1 VAKPEWGTKRFCQN
15 CGARFYDMRRDPP
28 TCPKCGTP
36 FTPRAVVRP
45 RRGTPVT
52 AVSKTPAAAAV
63 VEDDLVP
70 GVEIP
75 AFEDDVIEEVEDEG
89 LDDADAE
96 SEPLKAD
103 AEEDALLE
111 DASELGEDD
120 DDMSEVMDH
129 VNDTDPVDRS

>member
-1 VAKPEWGTKRFCQN
+1 MAKPEWGLKRFCQN

-45 RRGTPVT
+45 RRGVPAA
-52 AVSKTPAAAAV
+52 AVSKTPSPAA
-63 VEDDLVP
+63 VEDDLAP
-70 GVEIP
+70 GVEVP
-75 AFEDDVIEEVEDEG
+75 AFEDDAVEEVADEEFD
-89 LDDADAE
+89 DDADI
-96 SEPLKAD
+96 EPLKAD

-129 VNDTDPVDRS
+129 VNDTDLADRT

>member
-1 VAKPEWGTKRFCQN
+1 MAKPEWGMKRFCQN

-36 FTPRAVVRP
+36 FAPRPLVRQ
-45 RRGTPVT
+45 RRATPV
-52 AVSKTPAAAAV
+52 VAARPVVAAV
-63 VEDDLVP
+63 VPDDDL

-75 AFEDDVIEEVEDEG
+75 PFDDQLPTEEDDFDDSEEDI
-89 LDDADAE
+89 
-96 SEPLKAD
+96 EPLKAE
-103 AEEDALLE
+103 AEDEALLE

-129 VNDTDPVDRS
+129 VSDPDLSDRS

>member
-1 VAKPEWGTKRFCQN
+1 MAKPEWGIKRFCQN

-36 FTPRAVVRP
+36 FAPRPLVRQ
-45 RRGTPVT
+45 RR
-52 AVSKTPAAAAV
+52 ATPAVAAGPAPV
-63 VEDDLVP
+63 VKTDEDL

-75 AFEDDVIEEVEDEG
+75 PFDDQIPDDAEDDEFDDSDEDIEPIKAEAED
-89 LDDADAE
+89 
-96 SEPLKAD
+96 
-103 AEEDALLE
+103 DALLE

-129 VNDTDPVDRS
+129 VSDPDLSDRS

>member
-1 VAKPEWGTKRFCQN
+1 MAKPEWGMKRFCQN

-45 RRGTPVT
+45 RRGVPVP
-52 AVSKTPAAAAV
+52 AVSKAPAPAV
-63 VEDDLVP
+63 VEDDLAP
-70 GVEIP
+70 GVEVP
-75 AFEDDVIEEVEDEG
+75 AFEDDAIEEVEEEV
-89 LDDADAE
+89 LDDADAGI
-96 SEPLKAD
+96 EPLKAE

-129 VNDTDPVDRS
+129 VNDTDAVDRS

>member
-1 VAKPEWGTKRFCQN
+1 MAKPEWGIKRFCQN

-45 RRGTPVT
+45 RRATPV
-52 AVSKTPAAAAV
+52 AVVSKVPSPAA
-63 VEDDLVP
+63 VEDDLAP

-75 AFEDDVIEEVEDEG
+75 AFEDDVIEVVEDEG
-89 LDDADAE
+89 LDEDDAE
-96 SEPLKAD
+96 IEPLKAD

-129 VNDTDPVDRS
+129 VSDPDIVDRS

>member
-1 VAKPEWGTKRFCQN
+1 VAKPEWGVKRFCQN

-36 FTPRAVVRP
+36 FAPRAVVRP
-45 RRGTPVT
+45 RRSAPAPVVKKVPSPV
-52 AVSKTPAAAAV
+52 ANG
-63 VEDDLVP
+63 DLVP

-75 AFEDDVIEEVEDEG
+75 AFEDDAVDDVESEDFDE
-89 LDDADAE
+89 ADAE
-96 SEPLKAD
+96 IEPLKAD
-103 AEEDALLE
+103 AEDDALLE

-129 VNDTDPVDRS
+129 VNDSDLRDRN

>member
-1 VAKPEWGTKRFCQN
+1 MAKPEWGLKRFCQN

-45 RRGTPVT
+45 RRNAPAA
-52 AVSKTPAAAAV
+52 AVSKVPSPATV
-63 VEDDLVP
+63 KDDLAP
-70 GVEIP
+70 GVEVP
-75 AFEDDVIEEVEDEG
+75 GFEDDAVEDGADEG
-89 LDDADAE
+89 FDDDADI
-96 SEPLKAD
+96 EPLKAD

-129 VNDTDPVDRS
+129 VSDTDLTDRS

>member
-1 VAKPEWGTKRFCQN
+1 MAKPEWGMKRFCQN

-36 FTPRAVVRP
+36 FAPRPLVRQ
-45 RRGTPVT
+45 RR
-52 AVSKTPAAAAV
+52 AAAAV
-63 VEDDLVP
+63 AVSPVAAAVIPEDDL

-75 AFEDDVIEEVEDEG
+75 PFDDSLPTEEDDFDESEEDV
-89 LDDADAE
+89 
-96 SEPLKAD
+96 EPLKAE
-103 AEEDALLE
+103 AEDEALLE

-129 VNDTDPVDRS
+129 VSDPDLSDRS

>member
-1 VAKPEWGTKRFCQN
+1 
-15 CGARFYDMRRDPP
+15 M
-28 TCPKCGTP
+28 
-36 FTPRAVVRP
+36 
-45 RRGTPVT
+45 T
-52 AVSKTPAAAAV
+52 AVSKVPAPAAV

-75 AFEDDVIEEVEDEG
+75 AFEDDVIEEVEEEG
-89 LDDADAE
+89 LDEADAGI
-96 SEPLKAD
+96 EPLKAD

-129 VNDTDPVDRS
+129 VSDTDPVDRS

>member
-1 VAKPEWGTKRFCQN
+1 MAKPEWGIKRFCQN

-36 FTPRAVVRP
+36 FAPRAVVRP
-45 RRGTPVT
+45 RRGTPVA
-52 AVSKTPAAAAV
+52 AVSKVPSPAA
-63 VEDDLVP
+63 VEDDLAP

-75 AFEDDVIEEVEDEG
+75 AFEEDVIEVVENEG
-89 LDDADAE
+89 LDEADAE
-96 SEPLKAD
+96 IEPLKAD

-129 VNDTDPVDRS
+129 VSDPDAVDRS